1 MFEGLERITY
11 RPGDLIFQ
19 EGSDGDCAYLIESG
33 RVEISIIRENRR
45 FKICELGEGEL
56 FGEMALLDK
65 KPTES
70 LPPLKQTFVTLR

>member
-19 EGSDGDCAYLIESG
+19 EGSDGDCAYLVESG

-56 FGEMALLDK
+56 FGEMA
-65 KPTES
+65 
-70 LPPLKQTFVTLR
+70 